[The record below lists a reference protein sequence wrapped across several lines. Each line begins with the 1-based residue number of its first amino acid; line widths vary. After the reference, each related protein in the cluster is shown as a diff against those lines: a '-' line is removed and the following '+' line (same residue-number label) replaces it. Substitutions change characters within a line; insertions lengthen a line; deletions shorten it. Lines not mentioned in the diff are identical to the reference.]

1 MATYS
6 TSDLYLSAF
15 LKSRGMRLIDKK
27 KEGNKYF
34 FIFEDRTERREL
46 INEYLNDGS
55 VNITAFKNAIQDIK
69 TMMFN
74 V

>member
-27 KEGNKYF
+27 KEGNKFY
-34 FIFEDRTERREL
+34 FIFEDRAERKEL

>member
-15 LKSRGMRLIDKK
+15 LKSKGMRLIDKK
-27 KEGNKYF
+27 KDGNKFF
-34 FIFEDRTERREL
+34 FIFEDRAERKEL